1 MRENTVRLEEQQQKQ
16 SMADEAAAVV
26 DTDIA
31 SSFILEILGQGEDT
45 ANRALQ
51 KMMCRHNLENLEPPA
66 DPLPWNSCWGSQV
79 LCDIC
84 SLPGITDCTICQ
96 KCNTI
101 SHNQCI
107 VDAGGTVAD
116 YNCPNCLES
125 IRMETDYYENMR
137 RHLQRERKIERDA
150 RKISKRLVVVVQRK
164 RLAKKRS
171 SIVLLQSVVR
181 CYLARKKYLKW
192 LRPQMKLVTIKLT
205 HLPAAAIENGVV
217 VLTVYDTYKNSQ
229 QFRLDATAEEA
240 LKQGFLIPGCGAN
253 LSILLTL
260 ARREESME
268 GRCASY
274 I

>member
-1 MRENTVRLEEQQQKQ
+1 MERMETNTQRIIAHQQKQ

-26 DTDIA
+26 DTTIA
-31 SSFILEILGQGEDT
+31 SSFILEILGKGEEVAD
-45 ANRALQ
+45 RALQ

-66 DPLPWNSCWGSQV
+66 DPIPWNSCWGSQI

-84 SLPGITDCTICQ
+84 SRPGITDCTICR

-107 VDAGGTVAD
+107 VDARGNVSD
-116 YNCPNCLES
+116 YICPNCVES
-125 IRMETDYYENMR
+125 IRSEKDYYTNMLK
-137 RHLQRERKIERDA
+137 HLERERKIERDA
-150 RKISKRLVVVVQRK
+150 RKISKRLVVVVERR
-164 RLAKKRS
+164 RLTKKRNS
-171 SIVLLQSVVR
+171 VILLQSVVR

-192 LRPQMKLVTIKLT
+192 LRSQMKLVTVKLT
-205 HLPAAAIENGVV
+205 HIPAAVIENGVV
-217 VLTVYDTYKNSQ
+217 VLTVYDTYKNAQ

-240 LKQGFLIPGCGAN
+240 IKQGFLIPGCGSN

-268 GRCASY
+268 GR
-274 I
+274 